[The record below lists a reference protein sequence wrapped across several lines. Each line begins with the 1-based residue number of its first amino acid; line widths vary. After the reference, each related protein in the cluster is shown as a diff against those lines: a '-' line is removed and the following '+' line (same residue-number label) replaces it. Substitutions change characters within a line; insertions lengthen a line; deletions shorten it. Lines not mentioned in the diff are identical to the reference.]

1 MNAVERQGTAPI
13 GRLLL
18 QYSLPAVAGFL
29 INALYQFVDRIFVGR
44 GVGTEAMA
52 AVTCAYPL
60 TILSMGI
67 GLMLGTGTGNQISTY
82 LGQGRRDAAER
93 VLGQAVR
100 LSLLLG
106 GGFALACIV
115 LARPILQVCGA
126 QGAVLELAVPFL
138 RIAAVGQVCLV
149 AIISMGNIIRVQGRP
164 NLGLVFMCG
173 GTVLNAVLAAWAIFG
188 LHLGVVGAALATTIA
203 VAANLAAILVFVQGR
218 WSILHIRR
226 AYLRADAALAR
237 STVSLG
243 APVLLMQV
251 FGMLGFL
258 AANRGALALGGA
270 RGVAMVGVV
279 NTVNI
284 LLIYPSVGVAQAMQ
298 PLVAYNRGAGRPDR
312 VRALVARSLL
322 VTTAMGC
329 LSAVAVG
336 FFPGPVASL
345 FTRSDLELVTLVRS
359 GLPWFMVSV
368 AVFGV
373 QGTAAYYFLAVQR
386 PIPAGILLL
395 GRQVLVIPLFLIL
408 PRLMGFTGLYLVTLL
423 SDVPFAIVAA
433 ALLRAEWRNLRLPPA
448 VERAPS
454 TEALAG
460 AAAEA

>member
-29 INALYQFVDRIFVGR
+29 VNALYQFVDRIFVGR

-67 GLMLGTGTGNQISTY
+67 GLMLGTGTGNQISTF
-82 LGQGRRDAAER
+82 LGQGRRDKAER
-93 VLGQAVR
+93 VLGQAIR

-106 GGFALACIV
+106 GGFALACIL
-115 LARPILQVCGA
+115 LARLILRVCGA
-126 QGAVLELAVPFL
+126 EGAVLELAVPFL
-138 RIAAVGQVCLV
+138 RISAIGQVCLV

-164 NLGLVFMCG
+164 NLGLAFMSG
-173 GTVLNAVLAAWAIFG
+173 GTVLNALLAAWAIFG
-188 LHLGVVGAALATTIA
+188 LHLGVVGAALATAIA
-203 VAANLAAILVFVQGR
+203 TGANLTAVLVFVQGR
-218 WSILHIRR
+218 WSILHVRR
-226 AYLRADAALAR
+226 ANLRPDAALAR
-237 STVSLG
+237 SILALG

-258 AANRGALALGGA
+258 AANRGALVLGGA
-270 RGVAMVGVV
+270 RGVAMVGVLS
-279 NTVNI
+279 TVNL

-298 PLVAYNRGAGRPDR
+298 PLVAYNRGAGHPDR
-312 VRALVARSLL
+312 VRALVARALL
-322 VTTAMGC
+322 ATTTMGC
-329 LSAVAVG
+329 LAAILVS

-345 FTRSDLELVTLVRS
+345 FTRSDVELVDLVRR

-373 QGTAAYYFLAVQR
+373 QGTTSHYFLAVQR
-386 PIPAGILLL
+386 PVPAGILLL
-395 GRQVLVIPLFLIL
+395 GRQILVIPLFLIL
-408 PRLMGFTGLYLVTLL
+408 PRFMGFSGLYLATLL
-423 SDVPFAIVAA
+423 SDVPFAVVAA
-433 ALLRAEWRNLRLPPA
+433 ALLRSEWRRL
-448 VERAPS
+448 RAP
-454 TEALAG
+454 
-460 AAAEA
+460 AAPDAEAPPVAVLEA